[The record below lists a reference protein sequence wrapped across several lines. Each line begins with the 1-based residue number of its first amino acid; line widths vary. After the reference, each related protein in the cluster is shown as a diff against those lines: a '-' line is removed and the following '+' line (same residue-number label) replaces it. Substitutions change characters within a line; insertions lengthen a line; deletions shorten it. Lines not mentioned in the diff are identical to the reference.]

1 MACCLV
7 RNLPLATL
15 NLRDTFDLGLAQ
27 VIGDEVSIELVVHLR
42 EGERPE
48 LTAGPFIVE
57 LDLLAGLA

>member
-27 VIGDEVSIELVVHLR
+27 VIGDEVSIEFVVHLR

-48 LTAGPFIVE
+48 LTAGSS
-57 LDLLAGLA
+57 L